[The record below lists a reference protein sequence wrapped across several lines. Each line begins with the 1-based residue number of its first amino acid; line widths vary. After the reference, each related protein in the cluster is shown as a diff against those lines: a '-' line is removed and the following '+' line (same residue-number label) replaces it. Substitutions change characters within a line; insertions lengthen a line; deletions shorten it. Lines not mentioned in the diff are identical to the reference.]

1 MDPAR
6 MFTEGLTP
14 HPELENSLGPQQRK
28 SRSASMSAVGGV
40 SGLIML
46 ALSLAAGDPEQT
58 SCPRNRHEAGALAP
72 KRSGA
77 RY

>member
-46 ALSLAAGDPEQT
+46 ALSLAAGDPYET
-58 SCPRNRHEAGALAP
+58 LAA
-72 KRSGA
+72 KFADLQQRSTLNVIA
-77 RY
+77 SAC